1 MDGPM
6 KEEKVGKKPK
16 GMVVVISV
24 GKPGGKKPE
33 READPDTKKKAF
45 TGNGIGYFG
54 GLPVFPS
61 PPADAYDADVN
72 IDRQT
77 SRVDASPMQEFA
89 RNMELHNIEHD
100 SKTPYDDL
108 GMQIMSDSF
117 LESPK
122 PFPEERLHGFAS
134 LDERPLNQP
143 GTGYNRR
150 MLVEGEIPFEDPYME
165 LRLDPVE
172 RELDR
177 LQGVR
182 GDSPNIRPRLHPL
195 YGSKIRQKPMPI
207 RSEGIIQRGVPM
219 DFAWRLLKHG

>member
-1 MDGPM
+1 M

-33 READPDTKKKAF
+33 READPDTKKKA
-45 TGNGIGYFG
+45 NSVYDELPYEAFG
-54 GLPVFPS
+54 TK
-61 PPADAYDADVN
+61 PPK
-72 IDRQT
+72 
-77 SRVDASPMQEFA
+77 QENPT
-89 RNMELHNIEHD
+89 R
-100 SKTPYDDL
+100 
-108 GMQIMSDSF
+108 
-117 LESPK
+117 
-122 PFPEERLHGFAS
+122 
-134 LDERPLNQP
+134 
-143 GTGYNRR
+143 GYNRR
-150 MLVEGEIPFEDPYME
+150 MLVEGEIPFEDPHME